1 MQNSNTQIAVVSTN
15 SVEGYIPTSYSLKL
29 GSAPILAESFV
40 PAVETAVVLS
50 GLKPFKSRRGQLGL
64 SVVATCAVSG
74 RSETFIALSGG
85 LPGGEGSPAA
95 RSLLEAVRE
104 AVSSGK
110 AVFLGVAGNSSGYFC
125 AVSSEPFGS
134 VAAEEA
140 GAAEEF
146 AF

>member
-1 MQNSNTQIAVVSTN
+1 MQNLNTQIAIVST
-15 SVEGYIPTSYSLKL
+15 SAAGYTPASYSLKL
-29 GSAPILAESFV
+29 GAAPVPAESFV

-64 SVVATCAVSG
+64 SVVATCSVSG
-74 RSETFIALSGG
+74 RSETFVALSGG

-104 AVSSGK
+104 AVSSGE
-110 AVFLGVAGNSSGYFC
+110 AVFLGVAGRSSGYFC